1 MHFVHRSLMRF
12 VWLAFAA
19 LLAVAVAP
27 TASRLLAA
35 SDPVRAAA
43 LAEICSAGMTA
54 LVQPLSDAPDS
65 PDPGAVGGGHC
76 LLCLSA
82 AMGFAW
88 PEPDRRADHAPP
100 ARHLQPT
107 TASLLPPGLAP
118 VWPSAPSR
126 APPSRA

>member
-1 MHFVHRSLMRF
+1 MRF

-43 LAEICSAGMTA
+43 LAEICSASMA
-54 LVQPLSDAPDS
+54 VLVQPLSDSSGPEAAG
-65 PDPGAVGGGHC
+65 GAHC

-82 AMGFAW
+82 AMAVAW
-88 PEPDRRADHAPP
+88 PESDRRADHAPP
-100 ARHLQPT
+100 APHLRPT
-107 TASLLPPGLAP
+107 TASLLPPGRAP

-126 APPSRA
+126 APPAQA